1 MEDRPGASWELIS
14 SVTDTIY
21 EDWEVVMETGSY
33 TSGPA
38 TTDGVRTAAGLEGLG
53 VLQERG
59 GGGSFSTPASWYPP
73 YSLGFQVSLTAFL
86 MLELVLGFS
95 SNLTVLVLYC
105 SQSNLV
111 DSVSNMVTVNLHV
124 LDVAVCV
131 LCVPLTLVVV
141 LLPPGP
147 NLALVCCFHEAC
159 VTFASIATAINI
171 LVISLDRYDI
181 SVRPANRLL
190 TTHRAALLLIAVWI
204 TSLAV
209 FFIPFLELQWSTEE
223 EAGETEKSLPLSSY
237 DISSTVAPAW
247 RNRTVLCVGGQGFHT
262 GPGRYYHLILQ
273 VPIFFTTVAVMLFT
287 YSRILRALNIRIGS
301 HMKKGQRFRGPS
313 CRGRHKRQKKEKP
326 GLTTDGGEL
335 GGEQCTT
342 DNTKQLSHPP
352 LIPSPTP
359 TATSPHAVSS
369 SAPLVSSDMGAA
381 TPMPA
386 TVGVQASVSAIIALR
401 RAVRRHRDRR
411 ERQRRVFK
419 MSLIIISTFLGCW
432 APLSVTNVLI
442 LGIGPSDVLVS
453 LRLWFL
459 ALAYGT
465 TVSHPLLYA
474 FTRQKLRRALR
485 AKVKKRVV
493 SLLQVDPSPGGT
505 VIHNSWVDNRKTSR
519 QVRLEA
525 SEGTERCLGEALWDW
540 NMQVRLHN
548 EARRCEKPVWE
559 MCKSHL
565 HLGETFKCNHQQQAP
580 TTLSPQRRLQWKQGV
595 TITVALTASAEN
607 HSTHTV
613 HSLHSVNPEVYLHME
628 LNNRASS

>member
-1 MEDRPGASWELIS
+1 
-14 SVTDTIY
+14 
-21 EDWEVVMETGSY
+21 
-33 TSGPA
+33 
-38 TTDGVRTAAGLEGLG
+38 
-53 VLQERG
+53 
-59 GGGSFSTPASWYPP
+59 

-124 LDVAVCV
+124 LDIAVCL

-147 NLALVCCFHEAC
+147 NLALLCCFHEAC

-190 TTHRAALLLIAVWI
+190 TTRRAALLLTAVWI
-204 TSLAV
+204 TSVAV
-209 FFIPFLELQWSTEE
+209 FFMPFLEVQWSVGIGGT
-223 EAGETEKSLPLSSY
+223 A
-237 DISSTVAPAW
+237 VPAW
-247 RNRTVLCVGGQGFHT
+247 RNRTLLCVGGQGYYT
-262 GPGRYYHLILQ
+262 GLGMYYHLILQ
-273 VPIFFTTVAVMLFT
+273 VPIFFVTVVVMLFT

-301 HMKKGQRFRGPS
+301 HMRKSQ
-313 CRGRHKRQKKEKP
+313 
-326 GLTTDGGEL
+326 
-335 GGEQCTT
+335 
-342 DNTKQLSHPP
+342 
-352 LIPSPTP
+352 SPTP
-359 TATSPHAVSS
+359 TATSPPAQS
-369 SAPLVSSDMGAA
+369 SAAPLIASEAGAA
-381 TPMPA
+381 TALPTTM
-386 TVGVQASVSAIIALR
+386 GVQASVSAIIALR

-411 ERQRRVFK
+411 ERQKRVFK
-419 MSLIIISTFLGCW
+419 MSLIIITTFLCCW
-432 APLSVTNVLI
+432 APLSVTNILI
-442 LGIGPSDVLVS
+442 LSIGPSDVLVS

-505 VIHNSWVDNRKTSR
+505 VIHNSWVETRKTSR

-525 SEGTERCLGEALWDW
+525 SEGTDR
-540 NMQVRLHN
+540 
-548 EARRCEKPVWE
+548 
-559 MCKSHL
+559 HL
-565 HLGETFKCNHQQQAP
+565 
-580 TTLSPQRRLQWKQGV
+580 
-595 TITVALTASAEN
+595 AE
-607 HSTHTV
+607 
-613 HSLHSVNPEVYLHME
+613 
-628 LNNRASS
+628 

>member
-1 MEDRPGASWELIS
+1 DCLQPLLESHLYFYNLS
-14 SVTDTIY
+14 SNH
-21 EDWEVVMETGSY
+21 
-33 TSGPA
+33 
-38 TTDGVRTAAGLEGLG
+38 
-53 VLQERG
+53 
-59 GGGSFSTPASWYPP
+59 PASWYMP
-73 YSLGFQVSLTAFL
+73 YPLGFQVSLTAFL

-131 LCVPLTLVVV
+131 LCLPFTLVVV

-147 NLALVCCFHEAC
+147 NLALLCCFHEAC
-159 VTFASIATAINI
+159 VTFASIATAINV

-190 TTHRAALLLIAVWI
+190 TTRRAAMLLAAVWV
-204 TSLAV
+204 TSVAV
-209 FFIPFLELQWSTEE
+209 FFIPFLEVEWFSRGAGTE
-223 EAGETEKSLPLSSY
+223 T
-237 DISSTVAPAW
+237 W
-247 RNRTVLCVGGQGFHT
+247 RNRTLLCVGGQGYHT
-262 GPGRYYHLILQ
+262 GLGMYYHLILQ

-301 HMKKGQRFRGPS
+301 HIKKT
-313 CRGRHKRQKKEKP
+313 
-326 GLTTDGGEL
+326 L
-335 GGEQCTT
+335 
-342 DNTKQLSHPP
+342 
-352 LIPSPTP
+352 
-359 TATSPHAVSS
+359 SS
-369 SAPLVSSDMGAA
+369 SAPLATSDMAAA

-386 TVGVQASVSAIIALR
+386 TMGVQASVSAIIALR

-411 ERQRRVFK
+411 ERQRRVFR

-442 LGIGPSDVLVS
+442 LGIGPSDALVS

-505 VIHNSWVDNRKTSR
+505 VIHNSWVDNRKSAR

-525 SEGTERCLGEALWDW
+525 SEATDRCLAEAL
-540 NMQVRLHN
+540 
-548 EARRCEKPVWE
+548 
-559 MCKSHL
+559 
-565 HLGETFKCNHQQQAP
+565 
-580 TTLSPQRRLQWKQGV
+580 
-595 TITVALTASAEN
+595 
-607 HSTHTV
+607 
-613 HSLHSVNPEVYLHME
+613 
-628 LNNRASS
+628 

>member
-1 MEDRPGASWELIS
+1 NC
-14 SVTDTIY
+14 
-21 EDWEVVMETGSY
+21 
-33 TSGPA
+33 
-38 TTDGVRTAAGLEGLG
+38 
-53 VLQERG
+53 
-59 GGGSFSTPASWYPP
+59 GGSFSTPASWYPP

-204 TSLAV
+204 TSVAV
-209 FFIPFLELQWSTEE
+209 FFIPFLEF
-223 EAGETEKSLPLSSY
+223 
-237 DISSTVAPAW
+237 STVAPAW

-301 HMKKGQRFRGPS
+301 HMKKGQR
-313 CRGRHKRQKKEKP
+313 
-326 GLTTDGGEL
+326 
-335 GGEQCTT
+335 
-342 DNTKQLSHPP
+342 HPP

-359 TATSPHAVSS
+359 TATSPHALSS
-369 SAPLVSSDMGAA
+369 SAPLVSSDTGAA

-493 SLLQVDPSPGGT
+493 SLLQVDPSPGGA

-519 QVRLEA
+519 ETIKNK
-525 SEGTERCLGEALWDW
+525 SED
-540 NMQVRLHN
+540 
-548 EARRCEKPVWE
+548 
-559 MCKSHL
+559 S
-565 HLGETFKCNHQQQAP
+565 
-580 TTLSPQRRLQWKQGV
+580 
-595 TITVALTASAEN
+595 
-607 HSTHTV
+607 
-613 HSLHSVNPEVYLHME
+613 
-628 LNNRASS
+628 

>member
-1 MEDRPGASWELIS
+1 
-14 SVTDTIY
+14 
-21 EDWEVVMETGSY
+21 METGSY

-190 TTHRAALLLIAVWI
+190 TTHRAALLLIAVWV
-204 TSLAV
+204 TSVAV

-313 CRGRHKRQKKEKP
+313 SRGRHKRQKKEKL

-369 SAPLVSSDMGAA
+369 SAPLVSSDTGAA

-525 SEGTERCLGEALWDW
+525 SEGTERCLGEALWEW

-548 EARRCEKPVWE
+548 EARRCEK
-559 MCKSHL
+559 CANHIYT
-565 HLGETFKCNHQQQAP
+565 LGRPLNV
-580 TTLSPQRRLQWKQGV
+580 TTSSKLL
-595 TITVALTASAEN
+595 
-607 HSTHTV
+607 
-613 HSLHSVNPEVYLHME
+613 LHSPLSAGCSGSRVSQSLWHSQPLQRIIQHTLYIVCTLWITEVYLHME

>member
-1 MEDRPGASWELIS
+1 
-14 SVTDTIY
+14 
-21 EDWEVVMETGSY
+21 METDSY
-33 TSGPA
+33 TSSPA
-38 TTDGVRTAAGLEGLG
+38 TTDWAGMVASLEP
-53 VLQERG
+53 QG
-59 GGGSFSTPASWYPP
+59 GGGSSSSPASWYMP
-73 YSLGFQVSLTAFL
+73 YPLGFQVSLTAFL

-131 LCVPLTLVVV
+131 LCLPFTLVVV

-147 NLALVCCFHEAC
+147 NLALLCCFHEAC
-159 VTFASIATAINI
+159 VTFASIATAINV

-190 TTHRAALLLIAVWI
+190 TTRRAAMLLAAVWV
-204 TSLAV
+204 TSVAV
-209 FFIPFLELQWSTEE
+209 FFIPFLEVEWFSRGAGTES
-223 EAGETEKSLPLSSY
+223 GPVTPSSSPSLGVSA
-237 DISSTVAPAW
+237 TVVPAW
-247 RNRTVLCVGGQGFHT
+247 RNRTLLCVGGQGYHT
-262 GPGRYYHLILQ
+262 GLGMYYHLILQ

-301 HMKKGQRFRGPS
+301 HIKKSQRFRGPS
-313 CRGRHKRQKKEKP
+313 SKGRHQRQKKRKA
-326 GLTTDGGEL
+326 GLGMIESGEV

-342 DNTKQLSHPP
+342 DGSKQLSHPP
-352 LIPSPTP
+352 LIPSPSPTP
-359 TATSPHAVSS
+359 TATSPPALSS
-369 SAPLVSSDMGAA
+369 SAPLATSDMAAA

-386 TVGVQASVSAIIALR
+386 TMGVQASVSAIIALR

-411 ERQRRVFK
+411 ERQRRVFR

-442 LGIGPSDVLVS
+442 LGIGPSDALVS

-505 VIHNSWVDNRKTSR
+505 VIHNSWVDNRKSAR

-525 SEGTERCLGEALWDW
+525 SEATDRCLAEAL
-540 NMQVRLHN
+540 
-548 EARRCEKPVWE
+548 
-559 MCKSHL
+559 
-565 HLGETFKCNHQQQAP
+565 
-580 TTLSPQRRLQWKQGV
+580 
-595 TITVALTASAEN
+595 
-607 HSTHTV
+607 
-613 HSLHSVNPEVYLHME
+613 
-628 LNNRASS
+628 

>member
-1 MEDRPGASWELIS
+1 VIFTTNELIHA
-14 SVTDTIY
+14 VP
-21 EDWEVVMETGSY
+21 WHM
-33 TSGPA
+33 
-38 TTDGVRTAAGLEGLG
+38 
-53 VLQERG
+53 
-59 GGGSFSTPASWYPP
+59 P

-124 LDVAVCV
+124 LDVVVCL

-147 NLALVCCFHEAC
+147 NLALLCCFHEAC

-190 TTHRAALLLIAVWI
+190 TTRRAALLLAAVWV
-204 TSLAV
+204 TSVAV
-209 FFIPFLELQWSTEE
+209 FFMPFLEVQ
-223 EAGETEKSLPLSSY
+223 
-237 DISSTVAPAW
+237 PAW
-247 RNRTVLCVGGQGFHT
+247 RNRTLLCVGGQGYYT
-262 GPGRYYHLILQ
+262 GLGMYYHLILQ

-301 HMKKGQRFRGPS
+301 HMRKSQRTQS
-313 CRGRHKRQKKEKP
+313 
-326 GLTTDGGEL
+326 
-335 GGEQCTT
+335 
-342 DNTKQLSHPP
+342 SAAP
-352 LIPSPTP
+352 LIASE
-359 TATSPHAVSS
+359 A
-369 SAPLVSSDMGAA
+369 GAA
-381 TPMPA
+381 NPLPA
-386 TVGVQASVSAIIALR
+386 TMGVQASVSAIIALR

-419 MSLIIISTFLGCW
+419 MSLIIITTFLGCW
-432 APLSVTNVLI
+432 APLSVTNILI
-442 LGIGPSDVLVS
+442 LSMGPSDILVS

-493 SLLQVDPSPGGT
+493 SLLQVDPSPGAT
-505 VIHNSWVDNRKTSR
+505 VIHNSWVETRKTSR

-525 SEGTERCLGEALWDW
+525 SEGPDRHLAEAL
-540 NMQVRLHN
+540 
-548 EARRCEKPVWE
+548 
-559 MCKSHL
+559 
-565 HLGETFKCNHQQQAP
+565 
-580 TTLSPQRRLQWKQGV
+580 
-595 TITVALTASAEN
+595 
-607 HSTHTV
+607 
-613 HSLHSVNPEVYLHME
+613 
-628 LNNRASS
+628 

>member
-1 MEDRPGASWELIS
+1 
-14 SVTDTIY
+14 
-21 EDWEVVMETGSY
+21 METDSY

-38 TTDGVRTAAGLEGLG
+38 TTDWAGTVAGLEGMG
-53 VLQERG
+53 VLREQG
-59 GGGSFSTPASWYPP
+59 GGGSPSSLASWYEP

-131 LCVPLTLVVV
+131 LCLPLTLVVV

-147 NLALVCCFHEAC
+147 NLALLCCFHEAC

-190 TTHRAALLLIAVWI
+190 TTRKATLLLAAVWV
-204 TSLAV
+204 TSVAV
-209 FFIPFLELQWSTEE
+209 FFIPFLEVQWSSVE
-223 EAGETEKSLPLSSY
+223 EAEERGQVTPLSLHGVSA
-237 DISSTVAPAW
+237 TVAPAW
-247 RNRTVLCVGGQGFHT
+247 RNQTLLCVGGQGFNT
-262 GPGRYYHLILQ
+262 GLGMRYHLVLQ

-301 HMKKGQRFRGPS
+301 HMKKGQRFRGH
-313 CRGRHKRQKKEKP
+313 HKRQKKKKA
-326 GLTTDGGEL
+326 GLRTNDGGEV
-335 GGEQCTT
+335 GGEQCTA
-342 DNTKQLSHPP
+342 DGTKQLSHPP
-352 LIPSPTP
+352 LIPSPSPTP
-359 TATSPHAVSS
+359 TATSPPALSS
-369 SAPLVSSDMGAA
+369 SAPLVIPDTGAA
-381 TPMPA
+381 TAMPA
-386 TVGVQASVSAIIALR
+386 TMGVQASVSAIIALR

-411 ERQRRVFK
+411 ERQRRVFR
-419 MSLIIISTFLGCW
+419 MSLIIITTFLGCW

-442 LGIGPSDVLVS
+442 LGIGPSDALVS

-505 VIHNSWVDNRKTSR
+505 VIHNSWVENRKTSR

-525 SEGTERCLGEALWDW
+525 SEGTDRCL
-540 NMQVRLHN
+540 
-548 EARRCEKPVWE
+548 
-559 MCKSHL
+559 
-565 HLGETFKCNHQQQAP
+565 
-580 TTLSPQRRLQWKQGV
+580 
-595 TITVALTASAEN
+595 AE
-607 HSTHTV
+607 V
-613 HSLHSVNPEVYLHME
+613 L
-628 LNNRASS
+628 

>member
-1 MEDRPGASWELIS
+1 MEMSTS
-14 SVTDTIY
+14 SPTTTDWVGT
-21 EDWEVVMETGSY
+21 
-33 TSGPA
+33 GPA
-38 TTDGVRTAAGLEGLG
+38 GLDGMEVY
-53 VLQERG
+53 QEHG
-59 GGGSFSTPASWYPP
+59 GGEGGGAPSVGPVSWYMP
-73 YSLGFQVSLTAFL
+73 YSLSFQVSLTAFL

-147 NLALVCCFHEAC
+147 NLALLCCFHEAC

-190 TTHRAALLLIAVWI
+190 TTRRAALLLAGVWI
-204 TSLAV
+204 TSVAV
-209 FFIPFLELQWSTEE
+209 FFMPFLEVQWSGSE
-223 EAGETEKSLPLSSY
+223 ETEKKRQDASASSSSY
-237 DISSTVAPAW
+237 GFSSTTVPAW
-247 RNRTVLCVGGQGFHT
+247 PNRTLLCVGGQGYRT
-262 GPGRYYHLILQ
+262 GLGMYYHLILQ

-301 HMKKGQRFRGPS
+301 HMRKSQRL
-313 CRGRHKRQKKEKP
+313 RGRHKKQKKRKT
-326 GLTTDGGEL
+326 GFRMNDGEEAGESCA
-335 GGEQCTT
+335 GDG
-342 DNTKQLSHPP
+342 TKQLSHPP

-359 TATSPHAVSS
+359 TPTATSPPALSS
-369 SAPLVSSDMGAA
+369 AAPLVTSDMGAA
-381 TPMPA
+381 APLPA

-419 MSLIIISTFLGCW
+419 MSLIIITTFLGCW
-432 APLSVTNVLI
+432 APLSVTNMLI

-505 VIHNSWVDNRKTSR
+505 VIHNSWVENRKTSR
-519 QVRLEA
+519 QLRLEA
-525 SEGTERCLGEALWDW
+525 REGADRRLAEAL
-540 NMQVRLHN
+540 
-548 EARRCEKPVWE
+548 
-559 MCKSHL
+559 
-565 HLGETFKCNHQQQAP
+565 
-580 TTLSPQRRLQWKQGV
+580 
-595 TITVALTASAEN
+595 
-607 HSTHTV
+607 
-613 HSLHSVNPEVYLHME
+613 
-628 LNNRASS
+628 

>member
-1 MEDRPGASWELIS
+1 TAFLSKVML
-14 SVTDTIY
+14 SV
-21 EDWEVVMETGSY
+21 
-33 TSGPA
+33 
-38 TTDGVRTAAGLEGLG
+38 
-53 VLQERG
+53 
-59 GGGSFSTPASWYPP
+59 PASWYMP
-73 YSLGFQVSLTAFL
+73 YPLGFQVSLTAFL

-131 LCVPLTLVVV
+131 LCLPFTLVVV

-147 NLALVCCFHEAC
+147 NLALLCCFHEAC
-159 VTFASIATAINI
+159 VTFASIATAINV

-190 TTHRAALLLIAVWI
+190 TTRRAAMLLAAVWV
-204 TSLAV
+204 TSVAV
-209 FFIPFLELQWSTEE
+209 FFIPFLEVEWFM
-223 EAGETEKSLPLSSY
+223 
-237 DISSTVAPAW
+237 VPAW
-247 RNRTVLCVGGQGFHT
+247 RNRTLLCVGGQGYHT
-262 GPGRYYHLILQ
+262 GLGMYYHLILQ

-301 HMKKGQRFRGPS
+301 HIKKSQRFRA
-313 CRGRHKRQKKEKP
+313 
-326 GLTTDGGEL
+326 L
-335 GGEQCTT
+335 
-342 DNTKQLSHPP
+342 
-352 LIPSPTP
+352 
-359 TATSPHAVSS
+359 SS
-369 SAPLVSSDMGAA
+369 SAPLATSDMAAA

-386 TVGVQASVSAIIALR
+386 TMGVQASVSAIIALR

-411 ERQRRVFK
+411 ERQRRVFR

-442 LGIGPSDVLVS
+442 LGIGPSDALVS

-505 VIHNSWVDNRKTSR
+505 VIHNSWVDNRKSAR

-525 SEGTERCLGEALWDW
+525 SEATDRCLAEAL
-540 NMQVRLHN
+540 
-548 EARRCEKPVWE
+548 
-559 MCKSHL
+559 
-565 HLGETFKCNHQQQAP
+565 
-580 TTLSPQRRLQWKQGV
+580 
-595 TITVALTASAEN
+595 
-607 HSTHTV
+607 
-613 HSLHSVNPEVYLHME
+613 
-628 LNNRASS
+628 

>member
-1 MEDRPGASWELIS
+1 
-14 SVTDTIY
+14 
-21 EDWEVVMETGSY
+21 METDSY
-33 TSGPA
+33 TSSPA
-38 TTDGVRTAAGLEGLG
+38 TTDWVGTVAGLEGM
-53 VLQERG
+53 VPQEQG
-59 GGGSFSTPASWYPP
+59 GGGSSSSPASWYVP

-124 LDVAVCV
+124 LDVVVCV
-131 LCVPLTLVVV
+131 LCLPLTLVVV

-147 NLALVCCFHEAC
+147 NLALLCCFHEAC

-190 TTHRAALLLIAVWI
+190 TTRRAALLLVAVWV
-204 TSLAV
+204 TSVAV
-209 FFIPFLELQWSTEE
+209 FFIPFLEEQWSSGEASEE
-223 EAGETEKSLPLSSY
+223 KGQVPPLSLSSY
-237 DISSTVAPAW
+237 GISATVVPAW
-247 RNRTVLCVGGQGFHT
+247 RNRTLLCVGGQGYHT
-262 GPGRYYHLILQ
+262 RLGMYYHLILQ
-273 VPIFFTTVAVMLFT
+273 IPIFFTTVAVMLFT

-301 HMKKGQRFRGPS
+301 HMKKNQRFRGPS
-313 CRGRHKRQKKEKP
+313 CSGHNKRQKKKKAGP
-326 GLTTDGGEL
+326 RMIDGGEV

-342 DNTKQLSHPP
+342 DGTKQRSHPP
-352 LIPSPTP
+352 LIPSPSPTP
-359 TATSPHAVSS
+359 TSPPALSS
-369 SAPLVSSDMGAA
+369 SAPLVISDMGAA

-386 TVGVQASVSAIIALR
+386 TMGVQASVSAIIALR

-411 ERQRRVFK
+411 ERQRRVFR
-419 MSLIIISTFLGCW
+419 MSLIIITTFLGCW

-442 LGIGPSDVLVS
+442 LGIGPSDALIS

-505 VIHNSWVDNRKTSR
+505 VIHNSWVENRKTSR

-525 SEGTERCLGEALWDW
+525 SEGTDRCLAEAL
-540 NMQVRLHN
+540 
-548 EARRCEKPVWE
+548 
-559 MCKSHL
+559 
-565 HLGETFKCNHQQQAP
+565 
-580 TTLSPQRRLQWKQGV
+580 
-595 TITVALTASAEN
+595 
-607 HSTHTV
+607 
-613 HSLHSVNPEVYLHME
+613 
-628 LNNRASS
+628 

>member
-1 MEDRPGASWELIS
+1 
-14 SVTDTIY
+14 
-21 EDWEVVMETGSY
+21 METDSY

-38 TTDGVRTAAGLEGLG
+38 ATDWAGTVAGLEGMG
-53 VLQERG
+53 VLEEQG
-59 GGGSFSTPASWYPP
+59 GEGSPSGPASWYTP
-73 YSLGFQVSLTAFL
+73 YSLGFQVSLTSFL

-131 LCVPLTLVVV
+131 LCLPLTLVVV

-147 NLALVCCFHEAC
+147 NLALLCCFHEAC
-159 VTFASIATAINI
+159 VTFASISTAINI

-190 TTHRAALLLIAVWI
+190 TTRRATLLLAAVWV
-204 TSLAV
+204 TSVAV
-209 FFIPFLELQWSTEE
+209 FFIPFLEVQWSSGEGPEE
-223 EAGETEKSLPLSSY
+223 NGQVTPLSL
-237 DISSTVAPAW
+237 SSNGVGATVVPAW
-247 RNRTVLCVGGQGFHT
+247 RNQTVLCIGGQGFQM
-262 GPGRYYHLILQ
+262 GLGMYYHLILQ
-273 VPIFFTTVAVMLFT
+273 VPIFFATVAVMLFT

-313 CRGRHKRQKKEKP
+313 CSVPHKRQKKKKA
-326 GLTTDGGEL
+326 GLRMTDGGEV

-342 DNTKQLSHPP
+342 DGTKRLSHPP
-352 LIPSPTP
+352 LITSPTP
-359 TATSPHAVSS
+359 TATSPPALS
-369 SAPLVSSDMGAA
+369 SAPLVTADTGTA
-381 TPMPA
+381 TAMPA
-386 TVGVQASVSAIIALR
+386 TLGVQASVSAIIALR

-411 ERQRRVFK
+411 ERQRRVFR
-419 MSLIIISTFLGCW
+419 MSLIIITTFLGCW

-442 LGIGPSDVLVS
+442 LGVGPSDALVS

-505 VIHNSWVDNRKTSR
+505 VIHNSWVENRKTSR

-525 SEGTERCLGEALWDW
+525 SEGTDRCL
-540 NMQVRLHN
+540 
-548 EARRCEKPVWE
+548 
-559 MCKSHL
+559 
-565 HLGETFKCNHQQQAP
+565 
-580 TTLSPQRRLQWKQGV
+580 
-595 TITVALTASAEN
+595 AE
-607 HSTHTV
+607 V
-613 HSLHSVNPEVYLHME
+613 L
-628 LNNRASS
+628 